1 MPSLAGNKAAE
12 GQTLG
17 DLLRRYEARGT
28 RTKRSSRAESSRIKM
43 LLAHLMAQ
51 VAVTRV
57 TLAFHI
63 VDNLRHKVTGMR
75 EAIATARL
83 TAPISTRSSKSSP
96 S

>member
-1 MPSLAGNKAAE
+1 
-12 GQTLG
+12 
-17 DLLRRYEARGT
+17 
-28 RTKRSSRAESSRIKM
+28 M